1 MRTPSGGAMAA
12 VLWTVMVLIAVA
24 ALVAS
29 LRGPFPG
36 DRPEHSRV
44 RIPAHPIA
52 YQETP

>member
-29 LRGPFPG
+29 LRGPLPG
-36 DRPEHSRV
+36 DRPTDSRL
-44 RIPAHPIA
+44 RLPAHPIA
-52 YQETP
+52 SQDTP